1 MGSRR
6 PPLSRAPL
14 RPSRPSRPARNL
26 LGTVSSAAQT
36 APSGPFGPSGS
47 GRGVRVRTPG
57 PRAVLG
63 RFALPTSHCPMC
75 DFCAPSGR
83 LGRPSRFGRYPTSL
97 QLSLW
102 LPILPIL
109 PVLPVW
115 PFSRRIIAQAALEA
129 LRVIE
134 VVEGSFGST
143 ERQGTFAAGLVSRIT
158 TTCTFTWSQ
167 ASPPP
172 PKKNK
177 T

>member
-1 MGSRR
+1 MRR
-6 PPLSRAPL
+6 PGIL
-14 RPSRPSRPARNL
+14 
-26 LGTVSSAAQT
+26 
-36 APSGPFGPSGS
+36 
-47 GRGVRVRTPG
+47 
-57 PRAVLG
+57 AVLAVPAV
-63 RFALPTSHCPMC
+63 ALPTSHCPVC

-83 LGRPSRFGRYPTSL
+83 PGRPSRFGRFPTSL

-115 PFSRRIIAQAALEA
+115 PFSRRIIAQAVLEA

-143 ERQGTFAAGLVSRIT
+143 ERQGTFAADLVSRIT

-167 ASPPP
+167 GQPPSPE
-172 PKKNK
+172 KKP
-177 T
+177 